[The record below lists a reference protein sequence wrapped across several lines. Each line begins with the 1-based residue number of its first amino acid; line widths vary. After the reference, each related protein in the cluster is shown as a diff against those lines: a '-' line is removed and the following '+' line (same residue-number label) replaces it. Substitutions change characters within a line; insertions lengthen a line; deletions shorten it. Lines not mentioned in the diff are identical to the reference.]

1 MLIVKILVYF
11 ILISVA
17 FAGGYIWGVR
27 KHTLKIQTY
36 YETHVSEE
44 RKNIER
50 LQLAYSW
57 LNMYI
62 EGKSIADF
70 FNVNNITSVAIY
82 GYGINGKVL
91 EKILCDAGV
100 KIECIIDKNPN
111 NVISNIPV
119 YSLDTNLPSIELL
132 VITSVSTQKSE
143 IEMKINSECKV
154 VYLREIMAL
163 IL

>member
-1 MLIVKILVYF
+1 MLVVKILVYF

-100 KIECIIDKNPN
+100 KLRCIIDQNPDT
-111 NVISNIPV
+111 VISSIPV
-119 YSLDTNLPSIELL
+119 YLPDASLPDIELL
-132 VITSVSTQKSE
+132 VITSVDTQKSE
-143 IEMKINSECKV
+143 IKKKINSECKV

-163 IL
+163 I